1 MQLWVCGSRVLS
13 PVASLLVFLYHMPAR
28 CFKCAAHKH
37 IHTYTIHTYI
47 HIYTDWCYIIPL
59 YLLGC
64 TCDWHF
70 RVSFCQMYLNVSMF
84 CALCV
89 RHFLCCLL
97 LLLFCFLHCFFCL
110 FFLTPPSF
118 CWHLYGLCLIWAS
131 WPRQA
136 NWKFEII
143 NVIDCATPT
152 NQWCRQ
158 WLMGQAPQAAKSLCI
173 SIAANCGNCWRRGA
187 SSNQKSENANRRI
200 ASAAVAILSPLIDT
214 RGVAF

>member
-1 MQLWVCGSRVLS
+1 MLYHTTVLVGLHLRLALSGFFLPNVSQCFNVLCAVCASF
-13 PVASLLVFLYHMPAR
+13 SLLFVIVVVLLPPLFLL
-28 CFKCAAHKH
+28 
-37 IHTYTIHTYI
+37 
-47 HIYTDWCYIIPL
+47 PL
-59 YLLGC
+59 
-64 TCDWHF
+64 
-70 RVSFCQMYLNVSMF
+70 
-84 CALCV
+84 
-89 RHFLCCLL
+89 
-97 LLLFCFLHCFFCL
+97 LHRPP
-110 FFLTPPSF
+110 TPPSF

-158 WLMGQAPQAAKSLCI
+158 WLMGQAPQAAKTLCI

-187 SSNQKSENANRRI
+187 SSNQKSEKANRRI